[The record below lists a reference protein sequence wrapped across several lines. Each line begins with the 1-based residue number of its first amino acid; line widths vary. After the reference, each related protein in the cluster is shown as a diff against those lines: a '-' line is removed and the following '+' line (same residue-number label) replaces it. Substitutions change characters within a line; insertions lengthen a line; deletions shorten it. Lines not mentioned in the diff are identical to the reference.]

1 MGSAHKGP
9 VLVRSRNWYCFSVLL
24 KVETVRTKAVLDLLA
39 HQLVPFQEQMLL
51 CFQEAQPEPVRTL
64 ESTLAQVV
72 PGPPHSQLRGTT
84 DGGEASFLPVPS
96 EVCVHPEFTVCSLW
110 P

>member
-1 MGSAHKGP
+1 MESAHKGP

-24 KVETVRTKAVLDLLA
+24 KVETARTKAVLDLLA

-72 PGPPHSQLRGTT
+72 PGPPHSQLRGHSTHH
-84 DGGEASFLPVPS
+84 GWQGSLLPPR
-96 EVCVHPEFTVCSLW
+96 TL
-110 P
+110 